1 MKMRVKIEE
10 MGAEAREREEKARVE
25 IEEAALQMSVMEQNM
40 EIMRGQMGGVRNSE
54 DEKAR
59 MREQI

>member
-1 MKMRVKIEE
+1 MRVKIEE